1 MTLHFSKR
9 LGNKGCAGD
18 DRPPRWA
25 EALLMRLLKPNER
38 EAISG
43 DLLEEY
49 REERLP
55 AMGRVRAGF
64 WYLRQVI
71 SIASVQRFQ
80 GGPMKSLLLCLC
92 FFSLAAT
99 AWLGIMETILHHP
112 GFILRIFVAFLL
124 AAQSLTT
131 IVFLILRGRG
141 GMKILVALGGGLITI
156 FGVSAIVSILRAA
169 HFEGYVLVIGCALV
183 LQGALT
189 IFVVTFI
196 GDRRL
201 RPRNI
206 DIG

>member
-1 MTLHFSKR
+1 M
-9 LGNKGCAGD
+9 
-18 DRPPRWA
+18 
-25 EALLMRLLKPNER
+25 
-38 EAISG
+38 
-43 DLLEEY
+43 
-49 REERLP
+49 
-55 AMGRVRAGF
+55 
-64 WYLRQVI
+64 
-71 SIASVQRFQ
+71 
-80 GGPMKSLLLCLC
+80 C

-141 GMKILVALGGGLITI
+141 GMKILVTLGGGLITI
-156 FGVSAIVSILRAA
+156 FGVSAIVSILKAA

>member
-1 MTLHFSKR
+1 
-9 LGNKGCAGD
+9 
-18 DRPPRWA
+18 
-25 EALLMRLLKPNER
+25 
-38 EAISG
+38 
-43 DLLEEY
+43 
-49 REERLP
+49 
-55 AMGRVRAGF
+55 
-64 WYLRQVI
+64 
-71 SIASVQRFQ
+71 
-80 GGPMKSLLLCLC
+80 MKSLLLCLC

-141 GMKILVALGGGLITI
+141 GMKILVTLGGGLITI
-156 FGVSAIVSILRAA
+156 FGVSAIVSILKAA

>member
-1 MTLHFSKR
+1 MTRHSSKR
-9 LGNKGCAGD
+9 FGNKGCAGD

-25 EALLMRLLKPNER
+25 EAMLMRLLKPNER

-71 SIASVQRFQ
+71 GIASVQRFQ

-156 FGVSAIVSILRAA
+156 FGVSAIASILKAA

-189 IFVVTFI
+189 VFMVTSV

-201 RPRNI
+201 RS
-206 DIG
+206 